1 MANACYTDRVAAH
14 HRLGY
19 VQRRCSRTPVIRA
32 SPPAARCTDDVFKC
46 QLKAIDAK
54 DYKVAPTAA
63 QTDALKAA
71 FPNGVC
77 DYTKPGVG
85 QVPLAGTW
93 LMFMGDARTVSI
105 ASAN

>member
-1 MANACYTDRVAAH
+1 M
-14 HRLGY
+14 
-19 VQRRCSRTPVIRA
+19 
-32 SPPAARCTDDVFKC
+32 
-46 QLKAIDAK
+46 
-54 DYKVAPTAA
+54 
-63 QTDALKAA
+63 DALKAA

-77 DYTKPGVG
+77 DYSKPGVG